1 MKFYTIINRDEG
13 IISYSFNQ
21 VIKISDRYKKE
32 GLVSARCKSLTLFK
46 EKDTETFKYRFSPN
60 RIIFL
65 KLKSEWRNVHSRGSS
80 SNEIFLLT
88 FYCYSRRE

>member
-1 MKFYTIINRDEG
+1 MKFYTTIHRDES

-21 VIKISDRYKKE
+21 VIKISDRYKDE
-32 GLVSARCKSLTLFK
+32 GFVSARCKSLTLFK
-46 EKDTETFKYRFSPN
+46 EKDTETFKYRFSPS

-65 KLKSEWRNVHSRGSS
+65 KSEGRNIHPRGSS